1 MPIEPV
7 PTPSAPGTN
16 LDLPYSPAVRA
27 GDWIVMAGQIGLD
40 PATGT
45 LAEGVEAQVRQVLAN
60 IVAVLGD
67 CGAALTDVAKATV
80 FLTDMGDFPV
90 LNEAYSAAFAGH
102 RPART
107 TIGVAALPFGAKVEI
122 EVLVY
127 QPQT

>member
-1 MPIEPV
+1 M
-7 PTPSAPGTN
+7 
-16 LDLPYSPAVRA
+16 RA
-27 GDWIVMAGQIGLD
+27 GNWIVLAGQVGLD

-45 LAEGVEAQVRQVLAN
+45 LAEGLEAQVRQVLAN
-60 IVAVLGD
+60 IVAILGD

-90 LNEAYSAAFAGH
+90 LNEAYAAAFAGH

-107 TIGVAALPFGAKVEI
+107 TIGVAALPLGAKVEI
-122 EVLVY
+122 EVLAY